1 MSYGLT
7 GGGSKNIA
15 RFLAPPPRTN
25 ITRAAPGV
33 LAARAG
39 LIRGIPPRLWGSIPV
54 EQVEGHEPDRAYDV
68 ARTSPF
74 TSWRP
79 LRSERLSRGGGGLGF
94 VIPNPSNFVIEG
106 SVPTGGTQPGAVNPS
121 DPPRLASM
129 FEGLGGSSLL
139 PLLAVGAVLLV
150 VAMRR

>member
-7 GGGSKNIA
+7 GGGARSIA
-15 RFLAPPPRTN
+15 RGLAPPPRTS

-39 LIRGIPPRLWGSIPV
+39 WIRDLPALLWGSIPV

-68 ARTSPF
+68 PPPSSF

-79 LRSERLSRGGGGLGF
+79 LRSERRGGGAGLGF
-94 VIPNPSNFVIEG
+94 VIPSPSNFVVEG

-129 FEGLGGSSLL
+129 FGGSSLL
-139 PLLAVGAVLLV
+139 PLLAVGAVVFFLAV
-150 VAMRR
+150 RR